1 LTAGQ
6 APPTQS
12 TPHASPLHIL
22 QTNFH
27 GGWGGQPSR
36 ILMLSRDLAARGHRV
51 TLAVPRGS
59 MLAARAREAG
69 LDVFDAVEFRKPKFL
84 LRGARDVMAL
94 AGHLRGRRYDLIDAH
109 GSQDVWTCVAARKLA
124 GRTAPLIF
132 TRHNTKRVRDHL
144 FNRRLYGREVDHL
157 IAVSRSV
164 LERYEP
170 FFRKGILAPERVSV
184 VPSAYR
190 PDRFH
195 PGISGARVR
204 AELGLGPDD
213 PLVGVVGRLVEDK
226 GQDDLLRAVPVV
238 LKRRP
243 ETRFLLVGTG
253 SRERYLKD
261 LAASLGLTRAV
272 RFLGFRDDVPEIT
285 AALNVSVLPSIDCDA
300 SSAVLKEALAC
311 GVPAVATSI
320 GGAAEILEDGR
331 TGLIVPPRDP
341 ARLAAAI
348 LTLLD
353 DPERARDMGRLGSR
367 DVAERFSPE
376 RLGGETLEVYRRV
389 IERFRRSRP

>member
-1 LTAGQ
+1 LNI
-6 APPTQS
+6 
-12 TPHASPLHIL
+12 LH
-22 QTNFH
+22 TNFH
-27 GGWGGQPSR
+27 RGWGGQPSR
-36 ILMLSRDLAARGHRV
+36 ILMLSSVLASRGHQV

-69 LDVFDAVEFRKPKFL
+69 LEVFDALEFRKPKFL
-84 LRGARDVMAL
+84 LHAARDVAAL

-109 GSQDVWTCVAARKLA
+109 GSQDVWTCVAARRIA
-124 GRTAPLIF
+124 GRTTPLVF
-132 TRHNTKRVRDHL
+132 TRHNTKRVGDHA
-144 FNRRLYGREVDHL
+144 FNRWLYGRQVDHL

-164 LERYEP
+164 LERYEE
-170 FFRKGILAPERVSV
+170 FFRRGVMAPDRVSV

-195 PGISGARVR
+195 PGISGVRVR
-204 AELGLGPDD
+204 AELGFAADV

-226 GQDDLLRAVPVV
+226 GQDDLLRAAPAI
-238 LKRRP
+238 LKARP
-243 ETRFLLVGTG
+243 QTRFLVVGTG
-253 SRERYLKD
+253 SRERDLKD
-261 LAASLGLTRAV
+261 LAATLGLAEAV

-341 ARLAAAI
+341 GRLAAAI
-348 LTLLD
+348 LEILG
-353 DPERARDMGRLGSR
+353 DPERARDMGRRGSR

-376 RLGGETLEVYRRV
+376 RLGGETLEVYKRV
-389 IERFRRSRP
+389 LDRFQRSRP

>member
-1 LTAGQ
+1 MTAGQ

-84 LRGARDVMAL
+84 LRAARDVTAL

-124 GRTAPLIF
+124 GRTAPLVF
-132 TRHNTKRVRDHL
+132 TRHNTKRVREHV
-144 FNRRLYGREVDHL
+144 FNGWLYGREVDHL

-170 FFRKGILAPERVSV
+170 FFRKGILAPERV
-184 VPSAYR
+184 
-190 PDRFH
+190 
-195 PGISGARVR
+195 
-204 AELGLGPDD
+204 
-213 PLVGVVGRLVEDK
+213 
-226 GQDDLLRAVPVV
+226 
-238 LKRRP
+238 
-243 ETRFLLVGTG
+243 
-253 SRERYLKD
+253 
-261 LAASLGLTRAV
+261 
-272 RFLGFRDDVPEIT
+272 
-285 AALNVSVLPSIDCDA
+285 
-300 SSAVLKEALAC
+300 
-311 GVPAVATSI
+311 
-320 GGAAEILEDGR
+320 
-331 TGLIVPPRDP
+331 
-341 ARLAAAI
+341 
-348 LTLLD
+348 
-353 DPERARDMGRLGSR
+353 
-367 DVAERFSPE
+367 
-376 RLGGETLEVYRRV
+376 
-389 IERFRRSRP
+389 

>member
-1 LTAGQ
+1 LSAADPSSRP
-6 APPTQS
+6 AP
-12 TPHASPLHIL
+12 LRIL

-27 GGWGGQPSR
+27 RGWGGQPSR
-36 ILMLSRDLAARGHRV
+36 ILMMSRVLAERGHKV

-59 MLAARAREAG
+59 MLAVRGREAG
-69 LDVFDAVEFRKPKFL
+69 LEVFDAVEFRKPKFL
-84 LRGARDVMAL
+84 LHAARDVAVL
-94 AGHLRGRRYDLIDAH
+94 AGHLRDRRYDLIDAH
-109 GSQDVWTCVAARKLA
+109 GSQDVWTCVAARRLS
-124 GRTAPLIF
+124 GRTAPLVF
-132 TRHNTKRVRDHL
+132 TRHNTKRVRSHAL
-144 FNRRLYGREVDHL
+144 NGWLYGRQVDHL
-157 IAVSRSV
+157 IAVSQSV

-170 FFRKGILAPERVSV
+170 LFKKGHLTPERVSV

-204 AELGLGPDD
+204 RELGVGPEV
-213 PLVGVVGRLVEDK
+213 PLIGVVGRLVADK
-226 GQDDLLRAVPVV
+226 GQDDLLRAAPLI
-238 LKRRP
+238 LKSKP
-243 ETRFLLVGTG
+243 EARLLLVGIG
-253 SRERYLKD
+253 SRESYLKD
-261 LAASLGLTRAV
+261 LAASLDLDRAV

-331 TGLIVPPRDP
+331 TGLIVPPRNP
-341 ARLAAAI
+341 ERLALAI
-348 LTLLD
+348 LSLLD
-353 DPERARDMGRLGSR
+353 DPERARDMGRRGSR

-376 RLGGETLEVYRRV
+376 RLGGETLEVYNRV
-389 IERFRRSRP
+389 VERFQRSRR

>member
-1 LTAGQ
+1 LN
-6 APPTQS
+6 
-12 TPHASPLHIL
+12 IL

-27 GGWGGQPSR
+27 RGWGGQPSR
-36 ILMLSRDLAARGHRV
+36 ILMLSSVLASRGHQV

-59 MLAARAREAG
+59 MLAVRAREAG
-69 LDVFDAVEFRKPKFL
+69 LEVFDAVEFRKPKFFL
-84 LRGARDVMAL
+84 HAARDVTAL
-94 AGHLRGRRYDLIDAH
+94 VRHLRERRYDLIDAH
-109 GSQDVWTCVAARKLA
+109 GSQDVWTCVAARSIA
-124 GRTAPLIF
+124 GRTTPLVF
-132 TRHNTKRVRDHL
+132 TRHNTKRVGDHL
-144 FNRRLYGREVDHL
+144 FNRWLYGRQVDHL

-164 LERYEP
+164 LERYEA
-170 FFRKGILAPERVSV
+170 FFTKGILAPERVSV

-190 PDRFH
+190 PERFH
-195 PGISGARVR
+195 PGISGDRVR
-204 AELGLGPDD
+204 AELGFAADV

-226 GQDDLLRAVPVV
+226 GQDDLLRAAPMI
-238 LKRRP
+238 LKAMP
-243 ETRFLLVGTG
+243 STRFLVVGTG
-253 SRERYLKD
+253 SRESDLKD
-261 LAASLGLTRAV
+261 LAAALGVESAM

-341 ARLAAAI
+341 GRLAAAI
-348 LTLLD
+348 LAILG
-353 DPERARDMGRLGSR
+353 DPERARDMGRRGSR

-376 RLGGETLEVYRRV
+376 RLGAETLEVYKRV
-389 IERFRRSRP
+389 VERFQRSRA